1 MDSLKK
7 MLGREIP
14 FEKAA
19 AYFVGLKRPAIEA
32 EDAPVLEEA
41 AQKLAAAEE
50 SVEQQISRLS
60 PLQRA
65 QLGAAY
71 AVMGAR
77 EEDQPGVA
85 APALGGAGGGAAA
98 GGALG
103 AGLGAL
109 ARVATRGR
117 VKLPTRQAAGAGAA
131 LGALAGGHQ
140 GFGVGKERKQEYQ
153 GETQQLARGALGAV
167 PEMAQ
172 LSAQHGGAPVELRDG
187 NRSYGTVRGVPTQH
201 GIMPVFSPKT
211 AALLSKLA
219 EGAPPMEAAQEVPM
233 ASPSPLAAPDVQSYM
248 EQEMMGSRQEME
260 AALGFYQ
267 QKLEEA
273 RAQTEEATQQA
284 QQAMQLAEQLQAQQ
298 AQSAMQQQ
306 QLQQQAVEA
315 GNRSLEA
322 KANESQ
328 MTMQLQA
335 LREQLLTLATN
346 VGAPLGG
353 PQPGDPQPEPQV
365 GPDGQPVP
373 AEGVPS
379 GQEQAAQGAPEGQ
392 GAQPAEGGVGGQASS
407 PTSGGGQKPG
417 GVTVKVSSAD
427 KAAAIRVSPATAA
440 LLSAASPAS
449 VGAAAGGLMAPE
461 GRRME
466 GAVGGALSG
475 AMGGTLG
482 GLVGRTLGHPVLG
495 TMLGTGLAVK
505 GSIARNREA
514 HEEDQF
520 KQEKKRLSREAKLRQ
535 LADAGGGQKKEASI
549 GKVLRRSGEL
559 VTGIRADDYR
569 ARALGL
575 ARQAQQRAAAGG
587 PQSAAPTLKA
597 LGKVKKLHEREA
609 MKHMATEAGLTGAA
623 LGGGLALDRRRRNA
637 AQTPAAQK
645 VASPLA
651 ALRNPANAGMAVGG
665 ALGLAAGG
673 AEAAGLGPDLDKI
686 RARIAENET
695 AAKEPGVGGFRKALD
710 LAKDRALLT
719 LGEAAQDHPVMSTLA
734 GGALGAAAGYR
745 MGPQFAGK
753 INEAKR
759 LHGR

>member
-71 AVMGAR
+71 SVMGAR

-140 GFGVGKERKQEYQ
+140 GFGVGQERKQEYQ
-153 GETQQLARGALGAV
+153 GETQQLARGALSAV

-201 GIMPVFSPKT
+201 GIMPIFSPKT

-219 EGAPPMEAAQEVPM
+219 EGAPPMEVAQEVPM

-273 RAQTEEATQQA
+273 RAQTEEATRQA

-365 GPDGQPVP
+365 GPDGQPVS
-373 AEGVPS
+373 AEGAPP
-379 GQEQAAQGAPEGQ
+379 GQEQAAGGAPPEQ
-392 GAQPAEGGVGGQASS
+392 GSQPPGGEGGEGGAGGQASS
-407 PTSGGGQKPG
+407 PAGGGQKPG
-417 GVTVKVSSAD
+417 GVTVKVSSVGKVVKRTGELLSGSRAKDYSQRANLLGWRATARAYEGKNSGPALKAMRKAENLAD
-427 KAAAIRVSPATAA
+427 KETLRVGAARIGAGVGAA
-440 LLSAASPAS
+440 GAA
-449 VGAAAGGLMAPE
+449 GAAAGLVASK
-461 GRRME
+461 GR
-466 GAVGGALSG
+466 
-475 AMGGTLG
+475 
-482 GLVGRTLGHPVLG
+482 
-495 TMLGTGLAVK
+495 
-505 GSIARNREA
+505 
-514 HEEDQF
+514 
-520 KQEKKRLSREAKLRQ
+520 
-535 LADAGGGQKKEASI
+535 KKEASI
-549 GKVLRRSGEL
+549 GQLIRRPEMAGAAIGG
-559 VTGIRADDYR
+559 T
-569 ARALGL
+569 LGL
-575 ARQAQQRAAAGG
+575 GAG
-587 PQSAAPTLKA
+587 A
-597 LGKVKKLHEREA
+597 
-609 MKHMATEAGLTGAA
+609 
-623 LGGGLALDRRRRNA
+623 
-637 AQTPAAQK
+637 
-645 VASPLA
+645 
-651 ALRNPANAGMAVGG
+651 
-665 ALGLAAGG
+665 
-673 AEAAGLGPDLDKI
+673 AEAAGAGPDLDAL
-686 RARIAENET
+686 RGRIAENE
-695 AAKEPGVGGFRKALD
+695 AGSKEPGIGGFRKALD

-734 GGALGAAAGYR
+734 GGAIGAAAGYR